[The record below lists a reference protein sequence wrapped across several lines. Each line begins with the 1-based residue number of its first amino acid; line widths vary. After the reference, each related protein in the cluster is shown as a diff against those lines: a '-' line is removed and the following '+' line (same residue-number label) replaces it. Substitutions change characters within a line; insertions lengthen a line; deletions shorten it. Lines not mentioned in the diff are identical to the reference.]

1 MITGQVGPGSGD
13 QRRQAGKEILGR
25 KQDMGSASILR
36 DKSFKKMSLD
46 DWDLVMDVHLNGTAY
61 VTHAAW
67 PIMYDKGYGRI
78 VMTSSTSGIY
88 GNFGQANYGAAKMG
102 MLGFINVLAIEGAAK
117 NIRVNGLSPSAATRL
132 IAMIPGREDLDPDHP
147 EPDVHPKLVTPAVL
161 LMCSEDAPTGKI
173 IQAGGGRFST
183 CAIFNNDDIELG
195 ADVTYEDLLERKEEL
210 LDMSAAGEGWSWRR
224 KRMAER
230 QS

>member
-1 MITGQVGPGSGD
+1 
-13 QRRQAGKEILGR
+13 
-25 KQDMGSASILR
+25 
-36 DKSFKKMSLD
+36 
-46 DWDLVMDVHLNGTAY
+46 
-61 VTHAAW
+61 
-67 PIMYDKGYGRI
+67 
-78 VMTSSTSGIY
+78 
-88 GNFGQANYGAAKMG
+88 
-102 MLGFINVLAIEGAAK
+102 
-117 NIRVNGLSPSAATRL
+117 
-132 IAMIPGREDLDPDHP
+132 
-147 EPDVHPKLVTPAVL
+147 
-161 LMCSEDAPTGKI
+161 MCSEDAPTGKI